1 MHRSAV
7 ALAVVAAALLGS
19 RGTALAMSPPC
30 GWFTSAEIAAA
41 LGETVSEVQEK
52 KNMVTDKPRGCLY
65 KTGDVMKFAA
75 VDAFE
80 RDSAEDAQK
89 YFAQV
94 TKDAARVP
102 GNNPPNPITP
112 VAGIGDEAAG
122 VANVLYVR
130 KGTIVFSLAVF
141 DSNKTPTTTPTGFA
155 KAKALAQGA
164 LSRL

>member
-1 MHRSAV
+1 
-7 ALAVVAAALLGS
+7 
-19 RGTALAMSPPC
+19 
-30 GWFTSAEIAAA
+30 
-41 LGETVSEVQEK
+41 VSEVQEK

-102 GNNPPNPITP
+102 GNNPANPITP

>member
-1 MHRSAV
+1 MLPS
-7 ALAVVAAALLGS
+7 
-19 RGTALAMSPPC
+19 C
-30 GWFTSAEIAAA
+30 GWFTKTDISAA
-41 LGETVSEVQEK
+41 LGEPVTELQEK
-52 KNMVTDKPRGCLY
+52 VNMVTDKPRGCPY
-65 KTGDVMKFAA
+65 KTADVMKFAS

-80 RDSAEDAQK
+80 RDNAEDAQR
-89 YFAQV
+89 YFAQL
-94 TKDAARVP
+94 TKHAARVP

-112 VAGIGDEAAG
+112 VAGLGDETAG

-130 KGTIVFSLAVF
+130 KGTVIFSLAVF